1 MLKNI
6 SIILIVIATLGL
18 VVSFA
23 QKSNEPITGAPPYGV
38 PEEEAPDVNP
48 LSFLHSW
55 TRPEG
60 PAKVGIQ
67 VGHWKNNE
75 VPEELKNLRNN
86 TGASGGGM
94 SEWEVN
100 YTIAQLIA
108 QKLRDNGVEVDV
120 LPTTI
125 EPDYWADVFIAIH
138 ADGSED
144 RSKSGYKFASPWRD
158 FTGNAEMLVDLLN
171 SYYGEQVEMEYD
183 PNISRNMRGYY
194 AFAWWRYDH
203 SIHPMT
209 TAAIAETGF
218 LTNAYDRSIIIERPD
233 ISANAISDAII
244 EYLRKKQLLG

>member
-23 QKSNEPITGAPPYGV
+23 QKSNEPVTGAPPYGV

-48 LSFLHSW
+48 LAFLHSW

-108 QKLRDNGVEVDV
+108 QKLKDNGVEVDV

-144 RSKSGYKFASPWRD
+144 RSKSGYKFAHAWRD

-218 LTNAYDRSIIIERPD
+218 LTNAYDRSIIIEQPD